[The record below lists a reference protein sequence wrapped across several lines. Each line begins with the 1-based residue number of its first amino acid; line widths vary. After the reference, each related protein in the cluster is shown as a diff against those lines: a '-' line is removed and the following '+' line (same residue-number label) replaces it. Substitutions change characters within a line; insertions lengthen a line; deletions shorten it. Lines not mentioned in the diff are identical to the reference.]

1 MNYSLDQQIEAAH
14 AEAER
19 IEADAIQLEARIIKA
34 GGVPP
39 RRQYGKPVS
48 SQAIRENLT
57 LVGLINAKDPAL
69 ASYFAIQTGAYARE
83 QAERAERQALAARMA
98 ELTEQTRQRNHA
110 AQLHRERCDVANINP
125 LTGQRRF

>member
-19 IEADAIQLEARIIKA
+19 IESEALQLEARIIKA

-69 ASYFAIQTGAYARE
+69 ASFLGVQTGSFARE
-83 QAERAERQALAARMA
+83 QAERAERQALEARMA